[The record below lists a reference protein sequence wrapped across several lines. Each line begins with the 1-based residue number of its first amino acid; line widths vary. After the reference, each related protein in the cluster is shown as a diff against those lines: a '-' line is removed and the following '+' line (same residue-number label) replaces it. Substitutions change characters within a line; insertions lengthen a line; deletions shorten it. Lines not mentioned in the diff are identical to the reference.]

1 MAQYSFYGG
10 KQGRTYHLV
19 EHYDSIHDMVLN
31 FQDGGSYNDV
41 NYNEYVIIDTFIN
54 NNEKSNRENGIIY
67 RRGLNYSEAFNPHNI
82 ALNVNH
88 SLDDYDTK
96 EVTLYSNGIG
106 RTYNTED
113 PEKLPPTSGPL
124 YTSASVPRYRH
135 YSYYFTGD
143 KTVVVI
149 AGSLLTEVVDGKT
162 VNTFNK
168 LWEEFVKHPGGGAE
182 YVGQIAGP
190 ISGAAEVSMLDW
202 DEFNEEYPGHVD
214 KTKAEITAAVRPG
227 VVETST
233 AAGKYYDNIQYGYF
247 NMTDAQ
253 DNIIGVTLAFDFPY
267 TVFNVEA
274 HSVSAYGPT
283 VDSTKTEAQIT
294 SLKET
299 EVNKDAY
306 YQASDTNKY
315 FIWDND
321 KVTLDTSAYPVTYT
335 KTPGMVETTIW
346 NKTGTGPNYNYDGLV
361 REKPD
366 SEGHNFYKHYELSVP
381 KGIHGNDADINLD
394 SNFYVTKTVTNYKDS
409 AGGQTTTTNLG
420 HFKVLKSLEVTGT
433 PGVSS
438 YLKAS
443 YFNSE
448 DESAH
453 QYAEE
458 LLNYPIVSSLI
469 LSSGGPQP
477 VENSNRLDQRKYL
490 TYNLTDGD
498 SNVLHPST
506 AFSNEVANVTVI
518 NNEVYVLYSDPE
530 MRKNHQGA
538 SSDWQLFTFVN
549 GTDGWIYERDDT
561 NSTTGNQF
569 YYKRLGSVTN
579 GKVYYKRYNS
589 LAELEQEY
597 PHGFTEPDKIGQLAV
612 VIEQDTGGTEIRTSY
627 FYDYRNDQW
636 TAVSEEQSSDVYHGP
651 FNVIVSDKPDIS
663 GLMPNGGTE
672 PQESGIWLVET
683 EYTVT
688 VD

>member
-227 VVETST
+227 VVETSA
-233 AAGKYYDNIQYGYF
+233 AAGKYYDKIQYGYF

-283 VDSTKTEAQIT
+283 VDSTKTEAQIKALT
-294 SLKET
+294 SAQAVRGT
-299 EVNKDAY
+299 Y
-306 YQASDTNKY
+306 YKSSDTNKY
-315 FIWDND
+315 FIWDDD
-321 KVTLDTSAYPVTYT
+321 KVTLDKSAYPITYT

-346 NKTGTGPNYNYDGLV
+346 SKTGTGPNYSYDGLV

-381 KGIHGNDADINLD
+381 NGIHGQDSNINLD
-394 SNFYVTKTVTNYKDS
+394 SNFYVTRTLKNYDNS
-409 AGGQTTTTNLG
+409 AAGTTTTTDLG
-420 HFKVLKSLEVTGT
+420 HLKVLKKLTAEIS

-438 YLKAS
+438 NIRAS
-443 YFNSE
+443 YYNTANHNPVYN
-448 DESAH
+448 D
-453 QYAEE
+453 E
-458 LLNYPIVSSLI
+458 LLPYPIVGAML
-469 LSSGGPQP
+469 LTNGGSNP
-477 VENSNRLDQRKYL
+477 VENSNRLDQRKYISY
-490 TYNLTDGD
+490 TVTSGS
-498 SNVLHPST
+498 SNTIT
-506 AFSNEVANVTVI
+506 ASSSYYNEVADVAVI
-518 NNEVYVLYSDPE
+518 NNEVYALYTDPLIRQE
-530 MRKNHQGA
+530 SA
-538 SSDWQLFTFVN
+538 SSSQITNEWVLHNFVRGTHGWQ
-549 GTDGWIYERDDT
+549 YQRDD
-561 NSTTGNQF
+561 NGSTTGSQF
-569 YYKRLGSVTN
+569 YYKRIGTTTG
-579 GKVYYKRYNS
+579 GKVYYKSYNS
-589 LAELEQEY
+589 LEALQQEY
-597 PHGFTEPDKIGQLAV
+597 PNGFTEEGKIGQLAV
-612 VIEQDTGGTEIRTSY
+612 VITQSGTIEVRTSY
-627 FYDYRNDQW
+627 FYDYNNHAW
-636 TAVSEEQSSDVYHGP
+636 TAISEEQSSDVYNGP
-651 FNVIVSDKPDIS
+651 FNVVVSDTVNSS
-663 GLMPNGGTE
+663 GTPTE
-672 PQESGIWLVET
+672 GVQPQTGGIWLVELGD
-683 EYTVT
+683 E
-688 VD
+688 